1 MAKFRHRFRCL
12 GWALIMVL
20 VFPSLPALASGLSA
34 PEQSVIRENLSRIEL
49 YESDADHASLFPGYS
64 EDEKLLAALL
74 DCYQQAMAATPVPFQ
89 YPEHPKDAFE
99 LTVCLQMNPN
109 TFFILNNGQR
119 AQLTIAKETILFT
132 KPGDDNFLTI
142 TDQALTTKL
151 ASQINEVF
159 RAQRVRTMGRLV
171 VEPEKRTVPMGRSF
185 VIKGDMERNNDKMMV
200 FLTPAGTLPDEWS
213 GDFYASIKSTSITDG
228 EIIYPC
234 QEAIF
239 LGQVPVQYGRYHHQ
253 FTSCPRLG
261 QRVDGTY
268 GAITPGEWELVVRGG
283 KTSGITIVSTSTL
296 TIVPGY
302 KANSLALVV
311 DGKEVITDVPP
322 ELRDNR
328 LFVPVRA
335 LAEAL
340 DCQMQYQAEQKR
352 ILVSQN
358 HGETISLAERPSP
371 DRNQIDQEIILGSP
385 LPIKDGRL
393 LAPVRALSEAFGCKV
408 HWDENNKAVWV
419 NR

>member
-1 MAKFRHRFRCL
+1 
-12 GWALIMVL
+12 
-20 VFPSLPALASGLSA
+20 
-34 PEQSVIRENLSRIEL
+34 
-49 YESDADHASLFPGYS
+49 
-64 EDEKLLAALL
+64 
-74 DCYQQAMAATPVPFQ
+74 
-89 YPEHPKDAFE
+89 
-99 LTVCLQMNPN
+99 
-109 TFFILNNGQR
+109 
-119 AQLTIAKETILFT
+119 
-132 KPGDDNFLTI
+132 
-142 TDQALTTKL
+142 
-151 ASQINEVF
+151 
-159 RAQRVRTMGRLV
+159 
-171 VEPEKRTVPMGRSF
+171 
-185 VIKGDMERNNDKMMV
+185 
-200 FLTPAGTLPDEWS
+200 
-213 GDFYASIKSTSITDG
+213 
-228 EIIYPC
+228 
-234 QEAIF
+234 
-239 LGQVPVQYGRYHHQ
+239 VPVQYGRYHHP
-253 FTSCPRLG
+253 FTICPRLG

-385 LPIKDGRL
+385 LPIKMDGCWLR
-393 LAPVRALSEAFGCKV
+393 
-408 HWDENNKAVWV
+408 
-419 NR
+419 